1 MNLDQAIIEATR
13 AYHKAQPNGRNY
25 QNWLDTRQSLV
36 HRVVVKLGG
45 EGFVV
50 LPVCKSNESGWR
62 DQLIQRAA
70 QFLVRNPRFQQDF
83 AEIVG
88 DDLIFDVSYREV
100 GA

>member
-1 MNLDQAIIEATR
+1 MNIEQAIIEATR
-13 AYHKAQPNGRNY
+13 AYQKALPNGATY
-25 QNWLDTRQSLV
+25 QNWLDTRAALV

-45 EGFVV
+45 EGFVI
-50 LPVCKSNESGWR
+50 LPVCKKGESGWR

-83 AEIVG
+83 AEFVG
-88 DDLIFDVSYREV
+88 DELIFDISYREV